1 MKAKVSTG
9 EPITIVPSE
18 VLNNPQ
24 SDTEEISVSTQL
36 VIDKNLSDKMKFF
49 AFISMLLLVYVHGY
63 NLNQRYLQP
72 FSVVN
77 EPLTFNTFFQY
88 FISNGI
94 TRFRIPMLFAISGFL
109 FAAKDYIPYF
119 HQIKKRVKTLLVP
132 YFLWSI
138 IGLLIAVLLYNFN
151 WSRQAVIDAHL
162 QPVFN
167 KTFDNYTSADWI
179 NALLWPTSFQL
190 WFIRCLFFYNLLYLF
205 IKKAVTRSPSI
216 WFPIITIAWIML
228 LGFVV
233 VEAEGLLFFSLGI
246 WACKKQQEIQ
256 KKPIWFSMQWAL
268 PSFIFLCLFKTW
280 WAFLGHQYLSEFPHG
295 LSLLIM
301 HKAVVALGLLV
312 AWFGFDYLV
321 KFAMSYKWFQ
331 HASNYGFI
339 IFALHVPLLTY
350 LIDPSINLLNN
361 FQHARLL
368 VFILLPLIII
378 AFCMFTGY
386 ILKLLL
392 PKIYSVLTGGRGL

>member
-1 MKAKVSTG
+1 MKAKVSTD
-9 EPITIVPSE
+9 EPIIIVPSV
-18 VLNNPQ
+18 VLTKLQ
-24 SDTEEISVSTQL
+24 SDTEEISIGTQL

-119 HQIKKRVKTLLVP
+119 HQIKRRVKTLLVP

-138 IGLLIAVLLYNFN
+138 IGLLVAVLLYNFN

-190 WFIRCLFFYNLLYLF
+190 WFIR
-205 IKKAVTRSPSI
+205 
-216 WFPIITIAWIML
+216 
-228 LGFVV
+228 
-233 VEAEGLLFFSLGI
+233 
-246 WACKKQQEIQ
+246 
-256 KKPIWFSMQWAL
+256 
-268 PSFIFLCLFKTW
+268 
-280 WAFLGHQYLSEFPHG
+280 
-295 LSLLIM
+295 
-301 HKAVVALGLLV
+301 
-312 AWFGFDYLV
+312 
-321 KFAMSYKWFQ
+321 
-331 HASNYGFI
+331 
-339 IFALHVPLLTY
+339 
-350 LIDPSINLLNN
+350 
-361 FQHARLL
+361 
-368 VFILLPLIII
+368 
-378 AFCMFTGY
+378 
-386 ILKLLL
+386 
-392 PKIYSVLTGGRGL
+392 